1 MPDSQR
7 GSLCTRSEVS
17 DFESVEADKE
27 GISSSNA
34 SDESYEHENSKIA
47 ETIGWTND
55 PASWSRVMNR
65 NVKGLFYPN
74 RTIHNYNR
82 VFASFE
88 SDRTVL
94 VSLQKSTAKWWNGT
108 SSIQGRI
115 QPVSLGGAI
124 SVIFGS
130 QVSVGSQ
137 VSFRIVQNHGEQ
149 S

>member
-94 VSLQKSTAKWWNGT
+94 VSLQKSTAKW
-108 SSIQGRI
+108 
-115 QPVSLGGAI
+115 
-124 SVIFGS
+124 
-130 QVSVGSQ
+130 
-137 VSFRIVQNHGEQ
+137 
-149 S
+149 